1 MYQKYLREE
10 KDRTNKDSN
19 RIVNRIEIRQ
29 KDLLEKKCTILI
41 KYLHNSKK
49 NRTFAH

>member
-19 RIVNRIEIRQ
+19 RIEIRQ
-29 KDLLEKKCTILI
+29 KDLLEK
-41 KYLHNSKK
+41 NVQ
-49 NRTFAH
+49 F